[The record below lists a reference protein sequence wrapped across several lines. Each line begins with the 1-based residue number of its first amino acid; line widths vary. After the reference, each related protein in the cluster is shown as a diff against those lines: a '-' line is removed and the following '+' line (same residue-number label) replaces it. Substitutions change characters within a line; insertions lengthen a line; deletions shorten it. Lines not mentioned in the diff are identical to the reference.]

1 MESCVVIVRASA
13 RAQCGSGPIQTTFH
27 IHTCHKFCSHFN
39 SREVS
44 VLGELPNIKLFLP
57 ASRSED
63 KEEEPGLD
71 PDTAQKEDHGTKA
84 CLKTSFVPI
93 K

>member
-1 MESCVVIVRASA
+1 MRASA

-27 IHTCHKFCSHFN
+27 IHTCYKLCSHFN

-44 VLGELPNIKLFLP
+44 VLGELLNIKLFLP
-57 ASRSED
+57 ASSSKDE
-63 KEEEPGLD
+63 EEEPGLD